1 MYQTISCENYKK
13 LGKRIFQALGF
24 SEEES
29 IQITEVLLYA
39 DLFGVE
45 SHGISRIQK
54 YYRLL
59 KEGIVNKAAVP
70 EKIFETPI
78 SAVYDAK
85 SAMGQIVSV
94 NAMKEAI
101 KMAKEHGVGMVE
113 VKNSNHYGIA
123 GYYAL
128 MAARQGVIGVSMT
141 NTVPIMVPTFS
152 AEAMLGSNPIA
163 IAVPAGKYPF
173 LYDGATTVITRGK
186 VELYQK
192 LGEKLPGHWAVN
204 SQGEISYDTAEILQ
218 CINERKGGGILPVGG
233 EGEAQAGY
241 KGYGYAMIAEIMTSV
256 LSGGASSIHKTDQGD
271 TSHCFYAV
279 DMGLF
284 GNPDAIRSR
293 LQTLMDELHSSR
305 KAVGQKCIYVPG
317 EKEFSKAEERSRN
330 GIPVNGKTI
339 EELNEIAGAVGIEG
353 VCMQ

>member
-113 VKNSNHYGIA
+113 VKNSNHFGI
-123 GYYAL
+123 
-128 MAARQGVIGVSMT
+128 
-141 NTVPIMVPTFS
+141 
-152 AEAMLGSNPIA
+152 
-163 IAVPAGKYPF
+163 
-173 LYDGATTVITRGK
+173 DG
-186 VELYQK
+186 
-192 LGEKLPGHWAVN
+192 
-204 SQGEISYDTAEILQ
+204 
-218 CINERKGGGILPVGG
+218 
-233 EGEAQAGY
+233 
-241 KGYGYAMIAEIMTSV
+241 
-256 LSGGASSIHKTDQGD
+256 
-271 TSHCFYAV
+271 
-279 DMGLF
+279 
-284 GNPDAIRSR
+284 
-293 LQTLMDELHSSR
+293 
-305 KAVGQKCIYVPG
+305 
-317 EKEFSKAEERSRN
+317 
-330 GIPVNGKTI
+330 GKTGGYRRKYDKYGSHY
-339 EELNEIAGAVGIEG
+339 GANLFRRSNAWFQSYCNCGSGRKVSFFI
-353 VCMQ
+353 